1 MAKFITEIHG
11 YLVDR
16 PDLSNLKEEIDLS
29 VIFVDY
35 NDDDWEKTE
44 IEILEVTVIDNDDL
58 SDTVKFLGPILND
71 ELREDA
77 ELKSYL
83 HDNLHNLKCEPYD
96 NYF

>member
-1 MAKFITEIHG
+1 MAKFITEING

-16 PDLSNLKEEIDLS
+16 PDLSNLKEEIDLT

-58 SDTVKFLGPILND
+58 SDTAKFLGPILND
-71 ELREDA
+71 ELKEDA
-77 ELKSYL
+77 ELKAYL
-83 HDNLHNLKCEPYD
+83 HDNLHNLRCEPYD

>member
-1 MAKFITEIHG
+1 MAKFITEING

-35 NDDDWEKTE
+35 NDEDWEKTE

-58 SDTVKFLGPILND
+58 SDTAKFLGPILND